1 MKKFIPIIIIGVV
14 VILGAGIGVF
24 AYISGKTKFNDGY
37 VNGNTPGNLYNE
49 GLYCEYGDT
58 IYFANPDDGGKL
70 YSMDT
75 NGGNLTKLCDDV
87 VSSINA
93 DENYLY
99 YVRDNPGS
107 GNGALSFLSIST
119 NGLCRIDRDG
129 GADSILILDSDPC
142 IYAALSG
149 NYVYYVHY
157 TSEEGSSVY
166 KVKIDGSDRKQV
178 DANPHYTCSV
188 NGQYMYYG
196 GLDTDH
202 YIWRLDTENDTSGML
217 YGGNC
222 WMPMVTDDSTAYF
235 MDCDNNYAIAHVD
248 FATGEKTI
256 LAEDRADWYNVYGDY
271 IYFQK
276 NDAEA
281 PALCRMRTDGSGYEE
296 LAFGNHMNI
305 NVTSTYV
312 YFKDFVSEQT
322 FRVPTYGTAE
332 PEIFAPG
339 KAE

>member
-188 NGQYMYYG
+188 NGQYMYY
-196 GLDTDH
+196 LP
-202 YIWRLDTENDTSGML
+202 E
-217 YGGNC
+217 
-222 WMPMVTDDSTAYF
+222 
-235 MDCDNNYAIAHVD
+235 
-248 FATGEKTI
+248 E
-256 LAEDRADWYNVYGDY
+256 RADWYNVYGDY
-271 IYFQK
+271 IYFQR